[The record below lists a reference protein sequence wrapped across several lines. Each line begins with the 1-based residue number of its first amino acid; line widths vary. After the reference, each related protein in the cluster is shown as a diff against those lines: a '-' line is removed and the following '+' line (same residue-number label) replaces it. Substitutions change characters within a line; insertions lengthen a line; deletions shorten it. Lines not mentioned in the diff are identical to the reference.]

1 MPSRTNAMKRELRAI
16 QVALRQLQRSFD
28 RLVPVIAARQSG
40 GPPPRRKA
48 AMTRARLT
56 ALKLQGQYMGYMRN
70 LKPQQKSKIKRIRE
84 SKGIH
89 AAIAAARKLYS

>member
-16 QVALRQLQRSFD
+16 QVALLQLQRSFD
-28 RLVPVIAARQSG
+28 RLVPAIAQSG
-40 GPPPRRKA
+40 GLPPRRKA

-70 LKPQQKSKIKRIRE
+70 LKPQEKSKIKRIRAT
-84 SKGIH
+84 KGIH